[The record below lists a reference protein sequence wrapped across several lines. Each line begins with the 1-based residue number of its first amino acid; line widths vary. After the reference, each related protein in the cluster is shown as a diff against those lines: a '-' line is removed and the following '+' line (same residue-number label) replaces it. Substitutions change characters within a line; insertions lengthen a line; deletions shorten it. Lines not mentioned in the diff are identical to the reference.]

1 MATKQQVTLR
11 FRDEYMRASKKDR
24 GRILDEMCSVLTIGR
39 STARRGSPR
48 PDAANRRTGGAAE
61 AVFVAVARA
70 AGPSVADD
78 GFAVREVPQGE
89 AAPMDADA
97 ARAWRARRLG
107 RVRIPGA
114 GADERGHDGPVP
126 QEDAGRGTTQGR
138 LHDQARRGV
147 AAQLDHGTGSVQR
160 QARWCRPTITP
171 VPFRN
176 NTRYS
181 NLQIIT
187 VCRSGRRGSSTRRI

>member
-1 MATKQQVTLR
+1 MESTTSPTKRHQPPWKT
-11 FRDEYMRASKKDR
+11 S
-24 GRILDEMCSVLTIGR
+24 TR
-39 STARRGSPR
+39 SH
-48 PDAANRRTGGAAE
+48 
-61 AVFVAVARA
+61 
-70 AGPSVADD
+70 GPLSI
-78 GFAVREVPQGE
+78 EQTQKLP
-89 AAPMDADA
+89 PMDADA

-138 LHDQARRGV
+138 LHDQARRGA

-160 QARWCRPTITP
+160 QARRCRPTITP
-171 VPFRN
+171 GPFRN